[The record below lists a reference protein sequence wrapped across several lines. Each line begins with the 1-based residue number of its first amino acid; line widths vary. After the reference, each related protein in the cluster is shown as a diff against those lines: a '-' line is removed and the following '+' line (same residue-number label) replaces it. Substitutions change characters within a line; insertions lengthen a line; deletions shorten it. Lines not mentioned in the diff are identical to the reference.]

1 MKYGATLRQHSIPA
15 WAHREYHLTPWP
27 VALTDQPD
35 NIDYDD
41 VKQYIKENTTAG
53 NGNSIS
59 IPGAVDVRGKELED
73 NLYGILQQQHQRI
86 SLFIRSKTGE
96 IERRLDHLRKQT
108 TSLTSK
114 PSVNGRIPAKRLE
127 RYGRLEADILK
138 AGDELQCLSRFSK
151 AQQTAFRKLLK
162 KHKKWTGSTELETE
176 FNRHV
181 LGDPSS
187 FTNIDMEPL
196 YSEYEETLSVLR
208 TLYHE
213 RISGTPQKTPENN
226 ASQTGLA
233 HLESIISS
241 KSPVEFDSYMSTLP
255 LGRDGKNVVYWVH
268 PDNIV
273 ELQILLLQHARSF
286 ATGRT
291 SASAIA
297 SPTISRQNSITSSL
311 ARKNSIVA
319 EADTTLVVAD
329 DLESFVAHQS
339 SSTFEEREDK
349 VGSLLQEAAVH
360 ARWAKGDDAIVTAR
374 SNDGVIQKASIKSK
388 HVSTILEP
396 SSTMSLHKSFSS
408 DDKNNE
414 SAEKMRAWIAR
425 QETIKPLTTIVS
437 NRARFAEIASDSSGF
452 ILATLDKNI
461 RMTKAGSLTN
471 SLEDTFTQS
480 LSAEFPFAVLRVRQ
494 EGFRNS
500 TLLKVLDQNHLV
512 ERVRGFSLEYHSVWY
527 CCQPENVVPPFWMP
541 LMKKDIRKVPTAANR
556 RRAYNNDSSYG
567 SQSTTPQMSTSTGS
581 VGDHTG
587 ELTAVEEQSPPRVKI
602 PDQLET
608 PPLSAFRKKRKSAY
622 ERAGGALP
630 KQKYWNEFDNPSDSE
645 DEGAYVLYIDPNEVS
660 TATKTWRR
668 IRGFWTS
675 KKVSDQESLLGH
687 DGTGEHGMTEETLT
701 SSDEETATPRRSQR
715 RSYGT
720 LGGPAGRVASYNAQV
735 QVQQQPD
742 WVPQLAATCLVAS
755 VLLLCI
761 GYILVATGKRKLAS
775 EVDAGVVLA
784 VASSLAFA
792 VSGVGAVFGRGTPRW
807 PIATLVIGILV
818 VDVAAASTL
827 LAWAFG

>member
-1 MKYGATLRQHSIPA
+1 MKYGAILRQHSIPA
-15 WAHREYHLTPWP
+15 WAHH
-27 VALTDQPD
+27 

-41 VKQYIKENTTAG
+41 VKHYIKENTTAG

-96 IERRLDHLRKQT
+96 IERRLGESLSMRSTTSRQHQLTVADHLRKQT

-213 RISGTPQKTPENN
+213 RISGTPQKIPENT

-291 SASAIA
+291 SASAMA

-349 VGSLLQEAAVH
+349 VGGLLQEAAVH

-374 SNDGVIQKASIKSK
+374 SNDSDIQKASIKSK
-388 HVSTILEP
+388 HVSAILEP

-408 DDKNNE
+408 NDKN
-414 SAEKMRAWIAR
+414 KRAA
-425 QETIKPLTTIVS
+425 
-437 NRARFAEIASDSSGF
+437 D
-452 ILATLDKNI
+452 
-461 RMTKAGSLTN
+461 
-471 SLEDTFTQS
+471 
-480 LSAEFPFAVLRVRQ
+480 
-494 EGFRNS
+494 
-500 TLLKVLDQNHLV
+500 
-512 ERVRGFSLEYHSVWY
+512 
-527 CCQPENVVPPFWMP
+527 
-541 LMKKDIRKVPTAANR
+541 
-556 RRAYNNDSSYG
+556 
-567 SQSTTPQMSTSTGS
+567 
-581 VGDHTG
+581 
-587 ELTAVEEQSPPRVKI
+587 EE
-602 PDQLET
+602 
-608 PPLSAFRKKRKSAY
+608 A
-622 ERAGGALP
+622 
-630 KQKYWNEFDNPSDSE
+630 
-645 DEGAYVLYIDPNEVS
+645 
-660 TATKTWRR
+660 
-668 IRGFWTS
+668 
-675 KKVSDQESLLGH
+675 ESLDDL
-687 DGTGEHGMTEETLT
+687 
-701 SSDEETATPRRSQR
+701 
-715 RSYGT
+715 
-720 LGGPAGRVASYNAQV
+720 
-735 QVQQQPD
+735 
-742 WVPQLAATCLVAS
+742 
-755 VLLLCI
+755 
-761 GYILVATGKRKLAS
+761 
-775 EVDAGVVLA
+775 
-784 VASSLAFA
+784 
-792 VSGVGAVFGRGTPRW
+792 
-807 PIATLVIGILV
+807 
-818 VDVAAASTL
+818 
-827 LAWAFG
+827 